1 MRPKLLLIAFL
12 LLQFPLSAQTLHE
25 KEASYTHHVASY
37 NVKWKPG
44 SEVEHEG
51 KYYLLLADSFS
62 QFIAA
67 RAYYTDTLVAM
78 GLLTF
83 SNYTKYLSPEIAK
96 GLPMGMYPN
105 VTVYKDSKKV
115 QAFHSMS
122 GGRYT
127 YEESNPLFKWKMS
140 AEKMQVAGYSC
151 QKATTHFAGRD
162 YVAWFTFEIPYRD
175 GPYKF
180 SGLPGFI
187 VQIADTE
194 SNFLFKLTSFKQA
207 KWPIFRHKGATEI
220 EKQNYFK
227 KEKDFFENYIK
238 QMQTAGISFPN
249 EEEST
254 LKRKN
259 QRVQRSYN
267 PIERVIE

>member
-1 MRPKLLLIAFL
+1 LDK
-12 LLQFPLSAQTLHE
+12 
-25 KEASYTHHVASY
+25 
-37 NVKWKPG
+37 
-44 SEVEHEG
+44 VEHEG
-51 KYYLLLADSFS
+51 KYFFLLADSFS

-67 RAYYTDTLVAM
+67 RAYYTDTLMAM

-83 SNYTKYLSPEIAK
+83 SNYTKYLSPEIMK

-105 VTVYKDSKKV
+105 VTVYKDSKRV
-115 QAFHSMS
+115 HAFHSMS

-127 YEESNPLFKWKMS
+127 YEESKPLFKWKMS
-140 AEKMQVAGYSC
+140 AEKMQIAGYSC

-162 YVAWFTFEIPYRD
+162 YVAWFTFEIPYRG

-249 EEEST
+249 EEESA
-254 LKRKN
+254 LKCKN